1 MLHCSGL
8 RTECALADEMK
19 RGGPEGV
26 ECSGADQAA
35 PEAYN
40 NDLTDDGGAGVRVEF
55 SIRASS
61 AVACGLREHAE
72 WQRWAASPSPSVPAG
87 ELALDLSHVPAM
99 ARRRLGRLAKMAVLV
114 ADDVLQQKQLTD
126 LPVVWAS
133 RYGDAEK
140 SLALLRSQVA
150 GEPLSPTAFGLSVHN
165 GVGAQHSILRGMVAN
180 AICVA
185 SSSSVPEAGVVE
197 AMGLLGDGASD
208 VMLVCYDEPLP
219 GEYAGFTES
228 SAAEFAWAA
237 LLTQKTEGLP
247 SFALSALAD
256 GAQPNESAAL
266 PHGLQVL
273 QFLLNADQSRLTQ
286 QRSDGGE
293 GGTWVWER
301 LHA

>member
-19 RGGPEGV
+19 RSGPEGV

-114 ADDVLQQKQLTD
+114 AEGAQQVPD
-126 LPVVWAS
+126 
-133 RYGDAEK
+133 
-140 SLALLRSQVA
+140 LLRQQPGQVQ
-150 GEPLSPTAFGLSVHN
+150 L
-165 GVGAQHSILRGMVAN
+165 
-180 AICVA
+180 
-185 SSSSVPEAGVVE
+185 
-197 AMGLLGDGASD
+197 
-208 VMLVCYDEPLP
+208 
-219 GEYAGFTES
+219 
-228 SAAEFAWAA
+228 
-237 LLTQKTEGLP
+237 
-247 SFALSALAD
+247 
-256 GAQPNESAAL
+256 
-266 PHGLQVL
+266 
-273 QFLLNADQSRLTQ
+273 
-286 QRSDGGE
+286 
-293 GGTWVWER
+293 
-301 LHA
+301 

>member
-1 MLHCSGL
+1 
-8 RTECALADEMK
+8 
-19 RGGPEGV
+19 
-26 ECSGADQAA
+26 
-35 PEAYN
+35 
-40 NDLTDDGGAGVRVEF
+40 
-55 SIRASS
+55 
-61 AVACGLREHAE
+61 
-72 WQRWAASPSPSVPAG
+72 
-87 ELALDLSHVPAM
+87 M

-185 SSSSVPEAGVVE
+185 SSGSVPEAGVVE
-197 AMGLLGDGASD
+197 AMGLLGDGTSD

-228 SAAEFAWAA
+228 PAAEFAWAG
-237 LLTQKTEGLP
+237 LLTQKTDGLP
-247 SFALSALAD
+247 SFALSASAD
-256 GAQPNESAAL
+256 DVQSSESATL
-266 PHGLQVL
+266 PHSLQVL
-273 QFLLNADQSRLTQ
+273 RFLLDADQSRLTQ
-286 QRSDGGE
+286 QRSE
-293 GGTWVWER
+293 GGVWVWER

>member
-1 MLHCSGL
+1 
-8 RTECALADEMK
+8 
-19 RGGPEGV
+19 
-26 ECSGADQAA
+26 
-35 PEAYN
+35 
-40 NDLTDDGGAGVRVEF
+40 
-55 SIRASS
+55 
-61 AVACGLREHAE
+61 
-72 WQRWAASPSPSVPAG
+72 
-87 ELALDLSHVPAM
+87 M

-140 SLALLRSQVA
+140 SLALLHSQVA

-185 SSSSVPEAGVVE
+185 SSGSVPEAGVVE

-228 SAAEFAWAA
+228 PAAEFAWAA
-237 LLTQKTEGLP
+237 LLTQKTNGLP
-247 SFALSALAD
+247 SFALSASGD
-256 GAQPNESAAL
+256 DVQSSESAAL
-266 PHGLQVL
+266 PHSLQVL
-273 QFLLNADQSRLTQ
+273 RFLLDADQSRLTQ
-286 QRSDGGE
+286 QRSE
-293 GGTWVWER
+293 GGVWIWER